1 MERKTF
7 NGLELEY
14 LTSNW
19 ESWQELAED
28 EPKPSDIDD
37 WEFESEDVVYTSL
50 EDGYQNINLVFH
62 NSAVNKFYLITAVV
76 SDGEGYTT
84 TVEDILEE
92 VEPYETTVVKFKLK
106 EYGQDKEVLPNESS
120 VEQLPGES
128 MEP

>member
-1 MERKTF
+1 M
-7 NGLELEY
+7 
-14 LTSNW
+14 
-19 ESWQELAED
+19 
-28 EPKPSDIDD
+28 
-37 WEFESEDVVYTSL
+37 
-50 EDGYQNINLVFH
+50 
-62 NSAVNKFYLITAVV
+62 V